1 MRSRSPGRGRLFVN
15 LGNYIGTRRAPEQ
28 FRTQPKHYF
37 GSAFLC
43 FVQIGLKGTVF
54 EPMGVFKIILQSF
67 GIRWGQTVAIIV
79 FGALFCFRMVRE
91 MLLGLLLAYLG
102 SSVSDGTISLPRM
115 APGICHMVLQ
125 ERPWSHPKPSK
136 ARFLGLIL
144 GLELGMIHRSD
155 FGRGNT

>member
-1 MRSRSPGRGRLFVN
+1 M
-15 LGNYIGTRRAPEQ
+15 
-28 FRTQPKHYF
+28 
-37 GSAFLC
+37 
-43 FVQIGLKGTVF
+43 QIGLKGTVF

-115 APGICHMVLQ
+115 APGIRHMVLQ
-125 ERPWSHPKPSK
+125 EQP
-136 ARFLGLIL
+136 
-144 GLELGMIHRSD
+144 
-155 FGRGNT
+155 